1 MICQN
6 FSQSGLKLLYPF
18 SVRYLV
24 SPVKT
29 SVIHNLDGCIS
40 VFEKT
45 ICLLSGAHDIASA
58 PSEFPRSFV
67 FPVFTGCECFQK
79 KRVEK
84 KLKNRLRS
92 QKEQKKKQKYLLRKK
107 SKMREN
113 LQTSFNVDEYKNKLL
128 SKIVVERNKLEKN
141 KKVDIEEI
149 NIPSLHSS
157 SLKLKNV
164 KFLTDIP
171 TWYISLLKSRIEENW
186 KFKNIIGELSTL
198 ISFRI
203 YRSGKITNLK
213 IEKSSGYAPYDRSAV
228 LAVKSTKDIP
238 PFPEEIK
245 QSYFDVIIEFKKED

>member
-1 MICQN
+1 MQN
-6 FSQSGLKLLYPF
+6 RESWSCYESKVKKKSFFLSLTIHFIGITFLTVSSININHKNEVF
-18 SVRYLV
+18 VVHLV
-24 SPVKT
+24 NIPQIPEIRKE
-29 SVIHNLDGCIS
+29 I
-40 VFEKT
+40 F
-45 ICLLSGAHDIASA
+45 
-58 PSEFPRSFV
+58 
-67 FPVFTGCECFQK
+67 
-79 KRVEK
+79 VEK
-84 KLKNRLRS
+84 HKKIS
-92 QKEQKKKQKYLLRKK
+92 KKKVKK
-107 SKMREN
+107 LKMREN
-113 LQTSFNVDEYKNKLL
+113 VQTSFNVDEYKNKLL
-128 SKIVVERNKLEKN
+128 SKIVVERSKLEKN

-186 KFKNIIGELSTL
+186 KFKNIIGELSAL

-213 IEKSSGYAPYDRSAV
+213 IEKSSGYSAFDRSAV

-245 QSYFDVIIEFKKED
+245 QSYLDVMIEFKKED

>member
-1 MICQN
+1 MQN
-6 FSQSGLKLLYPF
+6 RESWSCYESKVKKKSFFLSLTIHFIGITFLTVSSININHKNEVF
-18 SVRYLV
+18 VVYLV
-24 SPVKT
+24 NIPQIPEIRKE
-29 SVIHNLDGCIS
+29 I
-40 VFEKT
+40 F
-45 ICLLSGAHDIASA
+45 
-58 PSEFPRSFV
+58 
-67 FPVFTGCECFQK
+67 
-79 KRVEK
+79 VEK
-84 KLKNRLRS
+84 HKKIS
-92 QKEQKKKQKYLLRKK
+92 KKKVKK